1 MKICFLSSEARI
13 SITVS
18 HLFGMHD
25 VIIPTPGYFILSS
38 EEGSICNV
46 QNVKGS
52 CFPKSISIMF
62 DLFMLGNV
70 PGVVSC
76 WTRRFCRTGLEE
88 MIFLL
93 VKTQDG
99 FVEQRFPRM

>member
-1 MKICFLSSEARI
+1 MKICFSSSEARI

-25 VIIPTPGYFILSS
+25 VIIPSPGYFIYSS

-62 DLFMLGNV
+62 GLFMLGNV

-76 WTRRFCRTGLEE
+76 WTRRFCQTGLEG

-93 VKTQDG
+93 VKTHDG